1 MITKPTNSETESKAH
16 VAVGRAMAAGGV
28 ARDTSRPVGR
38 AAGAFYLKLFL
49 AVIAF
54 GLIMSST
61 PWWFKLAG
69 LAVLAAIFALARART
84 ARASAKAG
92 R

>member
-1 MITKPTNSETESKAH
+1 MISKPRISETGSPAH
-16 VAVGRAMAAGGV
+16 VAVGRAMAAGGAV
-28 ARDTSRPVGR
+28 RDTSRRAGR
-38 AAGAFYLKLFL
+38 VAAMFYTKIFL
-49 AVIAF
+49 GVMAF

-69 LAVLAAIFALARART
+69 IAILTGIFALVRT
-84 ARASAKAG
+84 RMVRASPAG